1 MSHHQHD
8 DGAAMTVAERQVL
21 SGQVLGCYSCVW
33 VRVKAVP
40 AARLPPSGARK
51 PEDAVSLV
59 PLIGLRLLSEA
70 AYKNQESG
78 RQRLSA
84 RPGQPRL
91 VSAVLGSPGWCLL
104 SWAVPVGVCCPGQSR
119 LVSAVRGSPGWCLLS
134 WAVSLLLPF
143 TATLRSAPGRRAN
156 YRVAQLKNKQALTNF

>member
-1 MSHHQHD
+1 
-8 DGAAMTVAERQVL
+8 MTVAERQVL

-84 RPGQPRL
+84 RPGQP
-91 VSAVLGSPGWCLL
+91 W
-104 SWAVPVGVCCPGQSR
+104 